1 MTLLLVQL
9 PKTQTQDLDIFYQL
23 SALLSN
29 ALNSN
34 VLEHG
39 IAVRSDNKIPEAH
52 MEEWMTIRTKLNA
65 AGGIYRSRATSNRLK
80 DVCDLWRRV
89 GQSLLKR
96 VDANYYIEM
105 DARKITIDRR
115 AGKRIQVNA
124 YTYNLVA
131 KQKIILAL

>member
-9 PKTQTQDLDIFYQL
+9 PKTKDLDIFYQL
-23 SALLSN
+23 SAVLSN

-39 IAVRSDNKIPEAH
+39 IAAVRSDCKIPEAH

-80 DVCDLWRRV
+80 DVCDLWRR
-89 GQSLLKR
+89 
-96 VDANYYIEM
+96 
-105 DARKITIDRR
+105 
-115 AGKRIQVNA
+115 
-124 YTYNLVA
+124 
-131 KQKIILAL
+131 